1 MEGLAMTDG
10 KFPLDKT
17 RNIGIAAH
25 IDAGKTTTT
34 ERILFYTGRVHRLG
48 SVDEGTATMDWMPQE
63 KERGI
68 TIVAAA
74 TSCYWRRLHD
84 NELFRI
90 NIIDTPGHVDFTAEV
105 ERALRVLDGMIAIFC
120 GVGGVEPQSET
131 VWRQANKYRVPRIA
145 FVNKLDRVGSDFF
158 TVVQQMRER
167 LGANAVPVQL
177 PIGRESDFRGV
188 VDLIEMKAIY
198 WVDELGTQMEYGPI
212 PEDMMELA
220 MEYRQKLVEVA
231 AEQDDELM
239 EAYFEQGDLT
249 PSQIRQGLRKGTLSF
264 KVVPVLCGSALK
276 NKGVQPLLD
285 AVCDFLPSPLD
296 IGVVRGTN
304 PQTGEVIERKLTD
317 KEPFCALAFK
327 IQTDPYVG
335 RLVYL
340 RVYSGVLKKG
350 ESVYNPGKDTN
361 ERIMRI
367 LRMHANYREDIDE
380 ARAGDIVAVVGP
392 KATMTGDTLCDKAH
406 PILLEQIEFPEPVIF
421 RVIEA
426 KDRAHEEKMVE
437 ALQKLV
443 AEDPTLR
450 LRYDQETGQL
460 VLAGMGELQLEIVED
475 RLRREFGVQARLGK
489 PQVAFRETIAREA
502 IAEGRYIRQTGGRGQ
517 YGHVWLKVEPLPRGA
532 GFEFVNQITG
542 GVIPSEFIPAVEKGV
557 REAMDA
563 GVLAGY
569 PVVDVRVTLFDGSY
583 HEVDSSELAFKL
595 AAEIAFKEA
604 CKQAG
609 MILLEPIMAL
619 EVLIPKEYLGDVL
632 GDLTA
637 RRAKIKGVQELTGNA
652 VMIEAEVPLAEV
664 FGYATSLRSLTQ
676 GRGSYT
682 MRPSHYEP
690 VPVNIAER
698 IILDRGYSMSYYATS
713 LVSAS
718 ND

>member
-1 MEGLAMTDG
+1 MSSDRL
-10 KFPLDKT
+10 PLDKT

-34 ERILFYTGRVHRLG
+34 ERILFYTGRVHRIG

-74 TSCYWRRLHD
+74 TSCYWRRLYD
-84 NELFRI
+84 GELFRI

-105 ERALRVLDGMIAIFC
+105 ERALRVLDGMIAVFC

-167 LGANAVPVQL
+167 LGARPVPIQL
-177 PIGRESDFRGV
+177 PIGREADFRGV
-188 VDLIEMKAIY
+188 VDLIEEKAIL
-198 WVDELGTQMEYGPI
+198 WVDELGTQMETGPI
-212 PEDMMELA
+212 PDDMLELVR
-220 MEYRQKLVEVA
+220 EYRQQLLEAA
-231 AEQDDELM
+231 AEQDDELL
-239 EAYFEQGDLT
+239 EAYLDQGTLST
-249 PSQIRQGLRKGTLSF
+249 EQIRYGLRKGTLSF
-264 KVVPVLCGSALK
+264 SLVPVLCGSALR

-296 IGVVRGTN
+296 IGTVKGVH
-304 PQTGEVIERKLTD
+304 PQTGEPVERRLVETD
-317 KEPFCALAFK
+317 PFCGLAFK

-340 RVYSGVLKKG
+340 RIYSGVLRKG
-350 ESVYNPGKDTN
+350 EAVYNPAKDTN

-367 LRMHANYREDIDE
+367 LRMHANYREDIE
-380 ARAGDIVAVVGP
+380 QAFAGDIVAVVGP
-392 KATMTGDTLCDKAH
+392 KVTMTGDTLCDKAH
-406 PILLEQIEFPEPVIF
+406 PILLEKIEFPEPVIF
-421 RVIEA
+421 RMIEA
-426 KDRAHEEKMVE
+426 KDRVHEEKMVE
-437 ALQKLV
+437 ALQKLI

-460 VLAGMGELQLEIVED
+460 VLSGMGELQLEIVED

-489 PQVAFRETIAREA
+489 PQVAFRETIVRPAT
-502 IAEGRYIRQTGGRGQ
+502 AEGRYIRQTGGRGQ
-517 YGHVWLKVEPLPRGA
+517 YGHVWLRVEPLPRGA
-532 GFEFVNQITG
+532 GFEFVNQIVG

-557 REAMDA
+557 REALDA

-569 PVVDVRVTLFDGSY
+569 PVVDVRVVLYDGSY

-619 EVLIPKEYLGDVL
+619 EVLIPREYLGDVL
-632 GDLTA
+632 SDLTA

-652 VMIEAEVPLAEV
+652 VMVEAEVPLAEV

-690 VPVNIAER
+690 IPANIAER
-698 IILDRGYSMSYYATS
+698 IILDRGYSVSYHAAD
-713 LVSAS
+713 LINA
-718 ND
+718 

>member
-1 MEGLAMTDG
+1 
-10 KFPLDKT
+10 
-17 RNIGIAAH
+17 
-25 IDAGKTTTT
+25 
-34 ERILFYTGRVHRLG
+34 
-48 SVDEGTATMDWMPQE
+48 
-63 KERGI
+63 
-68 TIVAAA
+68 
-74 TSCYWRRLHD
+74 
-84 NELFRI
+84 
-90 NIIDTPGHVDFTAEV
+90 
-105 ERALRVLDGMIAIFC
+105 
-120 GVGGVEPQSET
+120 
-131 VWRQANKYRVPRIA
+131 
-145 FVNKLDRVGSDFF
+145 
-158 TVVQQMRER
+158 
-167 LGANAVPVQL
+167 
-177 PIGRESDFRGV
+177 
-188 VDLIEMKAIY
+188 
-198 WVDELGTQMEYGPI
+198 
-212 PEDMMELA
+212 
-220 MEYRQKLVEVA
+220 
-231 AEQDDELM
+231 
-239 EAYFEQGDLT
+239 
-249 PSQIRQGLRKGTLSF
+249 
-264 KVVPVLCGSALK
+264 
-276 NKGVQPLLD
+276 
-285 AVCDFLPSPLD
+285 
-296 IGVVRGTN
+296 
-304 PQTGEVIERKLTD
+304 
-317 KEPFCALAFK
+317 
-327 IQTDPYVG
+327 
-335 RLVYL
+335 
-340 RVYSGVLKKG
+340 
-350 ESVYNPGKDTN
+350 
-361 ERIMRI
+361 
-367 LRMHANYREDIDE
+367 MHANYREDIDE

-557 REAMDA
+557 REAMEA

>member
-1 MEGLAMTDG
+1 MMED

-34 ERILFYTGRVHRLG
+34 ERILFYTGRVHRIG

-84 NELFRI
+84 DELFRI

-105 ERALRVLDGMIAIFC
+105 ERALRVLDGMIAVFC

-167 LGANAVPVQL
+167 LSANAVPIQL
-177 PIGRESDFRGV
+177 PIGRESDFKGI

-198 WVDELGTQMEYGPI
+198 WVDELGTQMEFGPI
-212 PEDMMELA
+212 PEEMKDLVA
-220 MEYRQKLVEVA
+220 EYRQKLVEVA

-239 EAYFEQGDLT
+239 EAYFGQGDLT
-249 PSQIRQGLRKGTLSF
+249 PDQIRQGLRKGTLSF
-264 KVVPVLCGSALK
+264 KVVPVLCGSALR

-296 IGVVRGTN
+296 IGFVRGTN
-304 PQTGEVIERKLTD
+304 PKTGEIEERKLTD
-317 KEPFCALAFK
+317 EESFCALAFK

-340 RVYSGVLKKG
+340 RVYSGVLRKG
-350 ESVYNPGKDTN
+350 ESLYNSSKDTN

-380 ARAGDIVAVVGP
+380 AHAGDIVAVVGP
-392 KATMTGDTLCDKAH
+392 KATMTGDTLCEKSR

-426 KDRAHEEKMVE
+426 RDRVHEEKMVE

-443 AEDPTLR
+443 AEDPTLK

-489 PQVAFRETIAREA
+489 PQVAFRETIVREA
-502 IAEGRYIRQTGGRGQ
+502 VAEGRYIRQTGGRGQ
-517 YGHVWLKVEPLPRGA
+517 YGHVWLKVEPLPRGF

-557 REAMDA
+557 REALDT

-569 PVVDVRVTLFDGSY
+569 PVVDVRVILFDGSY

-604 CKQAG
+604 CKRAG
-609 MILLEPIMAL
+609 MFLLEPIMAL

-637 RRAKIKGVQELTGNA
+637 RRAKIKGVQELAGNA

-698 IILDRGYSMSYYATS
+698 IILDRGYSMSHYATS
-713 LVSAS
+713 LVGAS

>member
-1 MEGLAMTDG
+1 MTEG

-167 LGANAVPVQL
+167 LGANAVPIQL

-317 KEPFCALAFK
+317 EEPFCALAFK

-557 REAMDA
+557 REAMEA

>member
-1 MEGLAMTDG
+1 MAKNG

-74 TSCYWRRLHD
+74 TSCYWRRLYD

-105 ERALRVLDGMIAIFC
+105 ERALRVLDGMIAVFC

-167 LGANAVPVQL
+167 LGANAIPIQL
-177 PIGRESDFRGV
+177 PIGRESDFKGV
-188 VDLIEMKAIY
+188 VDLIEMKAVY
-198 WVDELGTQMEYGPI
+198 WVDELGTKMEFDSV
-212 PEDMMELA
+212 PESMEDLVA
-220 MEYRQKLVEVA
+220 EYRQKLVETA

-239 EAYFEQGDLT
+239 EAYFEQGDLS
-249 PSQIRQGLRKGTLSF
+249 PEQIRQGLRKGTLSF

-276 NKGVQPLLD
+276 NKGVQPLID
-285 AVCDFLPSPLD
+285 AVCNFLPSPLD
-296 IGVVRGTN
+296 IGLVQGLS
-304 PQTGEVIERKLTD
+304 PKTGEVIERRLTD
-317 KEPFCALAFK
+317 EEPFCALAFK

-350 ESVYNPGKDTN
+350 EAVYNPVKDAN

-380 ARAGDIVAVVGP
+380 AYAGDIVAVVGP
-392 KATMTGDTLCDKAH
+392 KVTMTGDTLCDKAH

-426 KDRAHEEKMVE
+426 KDRSHEEKMLE

-443 AEDPTLR
+443 AEDPTLK

-460 VLAGMGELQLEIVED
+460 VLSGMGELQLEIIED

-489 PQVAFRETIAREA
+489 PQVAFRETIVQEA
-502 IAEGRYIRQTGGRGQ
+502 MAEGRYIRQTGGRGQ
-517 YGHVWLKVEPLPRGA
+517 YGHVWLKVEPLPRGF
-532 GFEFVNQITG
+532 GFEFINQITG

-557 REAMDA
+557 REAMDT

-604 CKQAG
+604 CKRAG
-609 MILLEPIMAL
+609 LILLEPIMAL

-632 GDLTA
+632 GDLSA
-637 RRAKIKGVQELTGNA
+637 RRAKIKGVQELAGNA

-664 FGYATSLRSLTQ
+664 FGYATNLRSLTQ

-690 VPVNIAER
+690 IPLNIAEK
-698 IILDRGYSMSYYATS
+698 IVLDRGYTMAHYAAD
-713 LVSAS
+713 LAKV
-718 ND
+718 

>member
-1 MEGLAMTDG
+1 MLNGDNKL
-10 KFPLDKT
+10 PLEKT

-74 TSCYWRRLHD
+74 TSCYWRRLYD

-105 ERALRVLDGMIAIFC
+105 ERALRVLDGMIAVFC

-145 FVNKLDRVGSDFF
+145 FINKLDRIGSDFF
-158 TVVQQMRER
+158 TVVQQIKER
-167 LGANAVPVQL
+167 LGANPIPVQL
-177 PIGRESDFRGV
+177 PIGRESDFKGV

-198 WVDELGTQMEYGPI
+198 WVDELGTKMEFSPI
-212 PEDMMELA
+212 PESMKDLVA
-220 MEYRQKLVEVA
+220 EYRQKLVEVA

-239 EAYFEQGDLT
+239 EVYFEQGDLN
-249 PSQIRQGLRKGTLSF
+249 PEQIRQGLRKGTLSF

-285 AVCDFLPSPLD
+285 AVCDFLPSPMD
-296 IGVVRGTN
+296 IGSVQGMHPR
-304 PQTGEVIERKLTD
+304 TGEILERSLTD
-317 KEPFCALAFK
+317 EEPFCALAFK
-327 IQTDPYVG
+327 IQTDLYVG

-340 RVYSGVLKKG
+340 RVYSGILKKG
-350 ESVYNPGKDTN
+350 EAVYNPAKDTN

-367 LRMHANYREDIDE
+367 LRMHANYREDIEE
-380 ARAGDIVAVVGP
+380 AHSGDIVAVVGP
-392 KATMTGDTLCDKAH
+392 KVTMTGDTLCDKAY
-406 PILLEQIEFPEPVIF
+406 PILLERIEFPEPVIF

-426 KDRAHEEKMVE
+426 RDRIHEEKMVE

-443 AEDPTLR
+443 AEDPTLK

-460 VLAGMGELQLEIVED
+460 VLSGMGELQLEIVED
-475 RLRREFGVQARLGK
+475 RLRREFGVQARLSK

-502 IAEGRYIRQTGGRGQ
+502 IAEGKYIRQTGGRGQ
-517 YGHVWLKVEPLPRGA
+517 YGHVLLKVEPLPGGT

-542 GVIPSEFIPAVEKGV
+542 GVIPSEFIPSVEKGV
-557 REAMDA
+557 REAMET

-569 PVVDVRVTLFDGSY
+569 PIVDVRVTLFDGSY

-604 CKQAG
+604 CKRAG
-609 MILLEPIMAL
+609 LILLEPIMAL
-619 EVLIPKEYLGDVL
+619 EV
-632 GDLTA
+632 
-637 RRAKIKGVQELTGNA
+637 
-652 VMIEAEVPLAEV
+652 
-664 FGYATSLRSLTQ
+664 
-676 GRGSYT
+676 
-682 MRPSHYEP
+682 
-690 VPVNIAER
+690 
-698 IILDRGYSMSYYATS
+698 
-713 LVSAS
+713 
-718 ND
+718 

>member
-167 LGANAVPVQL
+167 LGANAVPIQL

-317 KEPFCALAFK
+317 EEPFCALAFK

-557 REAMDA
+557 REAMEA

>member
-1 MEGLAMTDG
+1 MMED

-34 ERILFYTGRVHRLG
+34 ERILFYTGRVHRIG

-84 NELFRI
+84 DKLFRI

-105 ERALRVLDGMIAIFC
+105 ERALRVLDGMIAVFC

-167 LGANAVPVQL
+167 LGANPVPIQL
-177 PIGRESDFRGV
+177 PIGRESDFKGI

-198 WVDELGTQMEYGPI
+198 WVDELGTQMEFGPI
-212 PEDMMELA
+212 PEDMKELVV
-220 MEYRQKLVEVA
+220 EYRQKLVEVA

-239 EAYFEQGDLT
+239 EAYFGQGDLT
-249 PSQIRQGLRKGTLSF
+249 PDQIRQGLRKGTLSF
-264 KVVPVLCGSALK
+264 KVVPVLCGSALR

-296 IGVVRGTN
+296 IGFVRGTN
-304 PQTGEVIERKLTD
+304 PKTGEIEERKLTD
-317 KEPFCALAFK
+317 EESFCALAFK

-340 RVYSGVLKKG
+340 RVYSGVLRKG
-350 ESVYNPGKDTN
+350 ESVYNSSKDTN

-380 ARAGDIVAVVGP
+380 AHAGDIVAVVGP
-392 KATMTGDTLCDKAH
+392 KATMTGDTLCEKSR

-426 KDRAHEEKMVE
+426 RDRVHEEKMVE

-443 AEDPTLR
+443 AEDPTLK

-489 PQVAFRETIAREA
+489 PQVAFRETIVREA

-517 YGHVWLKVEPLPRGA
+517 YGHVWLKVEPLPRGF

-557 REAMDA
+557 REALDT

-604 CKQAG
+604 CKRAG
-609 MILLEPIMAL
+609 MLLLEPIMAL

-637 RRAKIKGVQELTGNA
+637 RRAKIKGVQELAGNA

-698 IILDRGYSMSYYATS
+698 IILDRGYSMTHYATS
-713 LVSAS
+713 LVGSS

>member
-1 MEGLAMTDG
+1 MVDG

-34 ERILFYTGRVHRLG
+34 ERILFYTGRVHRIG

-74 TSCYWRRLHD
+74 TSCYWRRIYD

-105 ERALRVLDGMIAIFC
+105 ERALRVLDGMIAVFC

-167 LGANAVPVQL
+167 LGANAVPIQL
-177 PIGRESDFRGV
+177 PIGSESDFKGV
-188 VDLIEMKAIY
+188 GDLIEMKAIY
-198 WVDELGTQMEYGPI
+198 WVDELGTQIAFGPI
-212 PEDMMELA
+212 PEDMTDLVA
-220 MEYRQKLVEVA
+220 EYRQRLVEVA

-249 PSQIRQGLRKGTLSF
+249 PEQIRQGLRKGTLSF

-296 IGVVRGTN
+296 IEVVHGTH
-304 PQTGEVIERKLTD
+304 PRTGEVIKRSLTD
-317 KEPFCALAFK
+317 EEPFCALAFK

-340 RVYSGVLKKG
+340 RVYSGVLTKG
-350 ESVYNPGKDTN
+350 EAVYNSVKDTN

-367 LRMHANYREDIDE
+367 LRMHANYREDIEE

-443 AEDPTLR
+443 AEDPTLK

-489 PQVAFRETIAREA
+489 PQVAFRETIVRDAT
-502 IAEGRYIRQTGGRGQ
+502 AEGRYIRQTGGRGQ
-517 YGHVWLKVEPLPRGA
+517 YGHVLLRIEPLPRGA

-557 REAMDA
+557 REAMDT

-569 PVVDVRVTLFDGSY
+569 PVVDVRVILFDGSY

-595 AAEIAFKEA
+595 AAGIAFKEA

-609 MILLEPIMAL
+609 MLLLEPIMVL

-637 RRAKIKGVQELTGNA
+637 RRAKIKGVQELAGNA

-698 IILDRGYSMSYYATS
+698 IILDRGYSMSLYATS
-713 LVSAS
+713 SVSV
-718 ND
+718 

>member
-1 MEGLAMTDG
+1 METGRL
-10 KFPLDKT
+10 PLGKT

-34 ERILFYTGRVHRLG
+34 ERILFYTGRVHRIG

-74 TSCYWRRLHD
+74 TSCYWRRSWD

-105 ERALRVLDGMIAIFC
+105 ERALRVLDGMIAVFC

-167 LGANAVPVQL
+167 LGTNPVPIQL

-188 VDLIEMKAIY
+188 VDLIEMRAIY
-198 WVDELGTQMEYGPI
+198 WVDELGTQMEVAPI
-212 PEDMMELA
+212 PEEMRDLA
-220 MEYRQKLVEVA
+220 EEYRQKLVETA
-231 AEQDDELM
+231 AEQDDALL
-239 EAYFEQGDLT
+239 EAYLEQGDLL
-249 PSQIRQGLRKGTLSF
+249 PEQLRQGLRKGTLSL
-264 KVVPVLCGSALK
+264 KLVPVLCGSALR

-296 IGVVRGTN
+296 IGTVQGVHPR
-304 PQTGEVIERKLTD
+304 TGEVVERALVET
-317 KEPFCALAFK
+317 EPFCGLAFK

-335 RLVYL
+335 RLVYV
-340 RVYSGVLKKG
+340 RVYSGVLRKG
-350 ESVYNPGKDTN
+350 EAVYNPAKDTN

-380 ARAGDIVAVVGP
+380 AYAGDIVAVVGP
-392 KATMTGDTLCDKAH
+392 KATVTGDTLCDKAH
-406 PILLEQIEFPEPVIF
+406 PILLERIEFPEPVIF

-426 KDRAHEEKMVE
+426 KDRVHEEKMVE
-437 ALQKLV
+437 ALQKLT

-460 VLAGMGELQLEIVED
+460 VLSGMGELQLEIVED

-489 PQVAFRETIAREA
+489 PQVAFREA
-502 IAEGRYIRQTGGRGQ
+502 IVRPATAEGRYIRQTGGRGQ
-517 YGHVWLKVEPLPRGA
+517 YGHVWLRVEPLPRGS
-532 GFEFVNQITG
+532 GLEFVNQITG
-542 GVIPSEFIPAVEKGV
+542 GIIPSEFIPAVEKGV
-557 REAMDA
+557 REAAEA

-569 PVVDVRVTLFDGSY
+569 PVVDVRVTLYDGSY

-609 MILLEPIMAL
+609 LILLEPIMAL

-690 VPVNIAER
+690 VPVSIAER
-698 IILDRGYSMSYYATS
+698 IVIDRGYSMSFYAAD
-713 LVSAS
+713 LIGA
-718 ND
+718 

>member
-1 MEGLAMTDG
+1 MEGLAMTEG

-317 KEPFCALAFK
+317 EEPFCALAFK

-426 KDRAHEEKMVE
+426 KDRAHEEKMVD

-557 REAMDA
+557 REAMEA

>member
-1 MEGLAMTDG
+1 MMED

-34 ERILFYTGRVHRLG
+34 ERILFYTGRVHRIG

-84 NELFRI
+84 DELFRI

-105 ERALRVLDGMIAIFC
+105 ERALRVLDGMIAVFC

-167 LGANAVPVQL
+167 LGANAVPIQL
-177 PIGRESDFRGV
+177 PIGRESDFKGV
-188 VDLIEMKAIY
+188 VDLIEMRAIY
-198 WVDELGTQMEYGPI
+198 WVDELGTQMEFGPI
-212 PEDMMELA
+212 PEDMKDLVA
-220 MEYRQKLVEVA
+220 EYRQKLVEVA

-239 EAYFEQGDLT
+239 EAYFGQGDLT
-249 PSQIRQGLRKGTLSF
+249 PNQIRQGLRKGTLSF
-264 KVVPVLCGSALK
+264 KVVPVLCGSALR

-296 IGVVRGTN
+296 ISFVHGTN
-304 PQTGEVIERKLTD
+304 PKTGEIEERKLTD
-317 KEPFCALAFK
+317 EESFCALAFK

-340 RVYSGVLKKG
+340 RVYSGVLRKG
-350 ESVYNPGKDTN
+350 ESVYNSSKDTN

-392 KATMTGDTLCDKAH
+392 KATMTGDTLCDKSR

-426 KDRAHEEKMVE
+426 RDRAHEEKMVE

-443 AEDPTLR
+443 AEDPTLK

-489 PQVAFRETIAREA
+489 PQVAFRETIVREA
-502 IAEGRYIRQTGGRGQ
+502 VAEGRYIRQTGGRGQ
-517 YGHVWLKVEPLPRGA
+517 YGHVWLRVEPLPRGF

-557 REAMDA
+557 REALDT

-604 CKQAG
+604 CKRAG
-609 MILLEPIMAL
+609 MVLLEPIMAL

-637 RRAKIKGVQELTGNA
+637 RRAKIKGVQELAGNA

-698 IILDRGYSMSYYATS
+698 IILDRGYSMSHYATS
-713 LVSAS
+713 LVGAS

>member
-1 MEGLAMTDG
+1 MEGLAMTEG

-167 LGANAVPVQL
+167 LGANAVPIQL

-317 KEPFCALAFK
+317 EEPFCALAFK

-380 ARAGDIVAVVGP
+380 ACAGDIVAVVGP
-392 KATMTGDTLCDKAH
+392 KATMTGDTLCDKAY

-557 REAMDA
+557 REAMEA

>member
-1 MEGLAMTDG
+1 MMED

-34 ERILFYTGRVHRLG
+34 ERILFYTGRVHRIG

-84 NELFRI
+84 DELFRI

-105 ERALRVLDGMIAIFC
+105 ERALRVLDGMIAVFC

-167 LGANAVPVQL
+167 LGANAVPIQL
-177 PIGRESDFRGV
+177 PIGRESDFKGI

-198 WVDELGTQMEYGPI
+198 WVDELGTQMEFGPI
-212 PEDMMELA
+212 PEEMKDLVA
-220 MEYRQKLVEVA
+220 EYRQKLVEVA

-239 EAYFEQGDLT
+239 EAYFGQGDLT
-249 PSQIRQGLRKGTLSF
+249 PDQIRQGLRKGTLSF
-264 KVVPVLCGSALK
+264 KVVPVLCGSALR

-296 IGVVRGTN
+296 IGFVRGTN
-304 PQTGEVIERKLTD
+304 PKTGEIEERKLTD
-317 KEPFCALAFK
+317 EESFCALAFK

-340 RVYSGVLKKG
+340 RVYSGVLRKG
-350 ESVYNPGKDTN
+350 ESLYNSSKDTN

-380 ARAGDIVAVVGP
+380 AHAGDIVAVVGP
-392 KATMTGDTLCDKAH
+392 KATMTGDTLCEKSR

-426 KDRAHEEKMVE
+426 RDRVHEEKMVE

-443 AEDPTLR
+443 AEDPTLK

-489 PQVAFRETIAREA
+489 PQVAFRETIVREA
-502 IAEGRYIRQTGGRGQ
+502 VAEGRYIRQTGGRGQ
-517 YGHVWLKVEPLPRGA
+517 YGHVWLKVEPLPRGF

-542 GVIPSEFIPAVEKGV
+542 GIIPSEFIPAVEKGV
-557 REAMDA
+557 REALDT

-569 PVVDVRVTLFDGSY
+569 PVVDVKVTLFDGSY

-604 CKQAG
+604 CKRAG
-609 MILLEPIMAL
+609 MLLLEPIMAL

-637 RRAKIKGVQELTGNA
+637 RRAKIKGVQELAGNA

-698 IILDRGYSMSYYATS
+698 IILDRGYSMSHYATS
-713 LVSAS
+713 LVGAS